1 MTALKLKYPILLE
14 EPPPMAAK
22 SLAALGKPSMK
33 FLSPPAMV
41 APDVTEEIKLEL
53 DPAMMFG
60 AAFVFG

>member
-41 APDVTEEIKLEL
+41 APDVTEGLITAPGLPTFPQVG
-53 DPAMMFG
+53 PA
-60 AAFVFG
+60 